1 MKELKPAILMCL
13 LFTVLCGGLYPA
25 VITAIAQVLF
35 PRQANG
41 SLITN
46 SEGRKVGS
54 SLIGQSF
61 SGQRYFWPRPSATS
75 EFAYNPMASGGS
87 NSGPTNP
94 AYLATV
100 AERVKALRATGVT
113 DSIPADMV
121 LASASGLDP
130 HISLDAARLQIP
142 RIAKVRNL
150 PEDAVTG
157 LVATHTEGRQ
167 LGLLGEPRVNVLLLN
182 RALDNR

>member
-46 SEGRKVGS
+46 SEGRTVGS

-61 SGQRYFWPRPSATS
+61 SGQR
-75 EFAYNPMASGGS
+75 
-87 NSGPTNP
+87 
-94 AYLATV
+94 
-100 AERVKALRATGVT
+100 
-113 DSIPADMV
+113 
-121 LASASGLDP
+121 
-130 HISLDAARLQIP
+130 H
-142 RIAKVRNL
+142 
-150 PEDAVTG
+150 
-157 LVATHTEGRQ
+157 
-167 LGLLGEPRVNVLLLN
+167 
-182 RALDNR
+182 